1 MKLKRIIHLAL
12 FSLILTLTGCT
23 AWLWAGGNGGGFIPG
38 SGDIVTT
45 HNETKE
51 IAKDTVRAFGKAQN
65 NQQIVMMGDTYWYFI
80 NTAHTNELQ
89 KLLHTKL
96 PKAFSTQKNQ
106 PFGLYLDSNA
116 KSFST
121 GYFSLYYQPKTTQ
134 ETNTLKALGFTPTKY
149 DPQTYRKQ
157 YKFEGE
163 MYKKADNIKL
173 EYQFETALPISI
185 RVSKSETHIDGSLL
199 ATKVATTPLALA
211 ADIIFI
217 PAMLIMLPF
226 MD

>member
-1 MKLKRIIHLAL
+1 M
-12 FSLILTLTGCT
+12 
-23 AWLWAGGNGGGFIPG
+23 GGWKWGSFIPG

-51 IAKDTVRAFGKAQN
+51 IAKDTVRAFGKTQN

-80 NTAHTNELQ
+80 SSVHTNELQ
-89 KLLHTKL
+89 KLLNTKL

-106 PFGLYLDSNA
+106 PFGIYLDSNA
-116 KSFST
+116 KGFST
-121 GYFSLYYQPKTTQ
+121 GHFSLYYQPKTAQ
-134 ETNTLKALGFTPTKY
+134 ETSTIKTLGFTPTKP
-149 DPQTYRKQ
+149 DPQIYRKQ

-173 EYQFETALPISI
+173 EYQFETALPVSI
-185 RVSKSETHIDGSLL
+185 QVSKRETNVDGSLL

-211 ADIIFI
+211 ADIILI